1 MKSRNTV
8 LCIMAIILFINFL
21 VFKANALILSPE
33 EAERIE
39 MLLKELWNTDSGR
52 KRLFKRML
60 FKYD

>member
-33 EAERIE
+33 E
-39 MLLKELWNTDSGR
+39 GR
-52 KRLFKRML
+52 AYRDAFKR
-60 FKYD
+60 K